1 MKVAVK
7 YQLEHENRVQK
18 GEKNMT
24 VRLKTAL
31 IGAVAATAL
40 VTSASAQDFPKKP
53 VEMTILFGST
63 AQTIGQLLADLMS
76 KNLPEPV
83 VPVMRSGG
91 GGSVGYQYV
100 HSTDPDGYNIVWNSN
115 SISTSFHGGKIDF
128 DYTAFTP
135 IAKIS
140 TEVPAIAVRADTG
153 WETIGQM
160 AEELKASGKKLK
172 IGASGNGSF
181 THLTTEALLAAVG
194 LSDQAVNVPYDQGRA
209 PVELLAGRLD
219 AAVQWP
225 GQFISHHKAGT
236 LRILCL
242 TSAERVASM
251 PDIPTCAESGAEGVD
266 IEMWRG
272 LAAPAGTPED
282 VVMVLQDAAEKA
294 VASEE
299 FQKASQTLGFEP
311 AFSDHAAFGELIAR
325 DDDTLAKLMADI
337 GLKAQ

>member
-1 MKVAVK
+1 MPVS
-7 YQLEHENRVQK
+7 
-18 GEKNMT
+18 
-24 VRLKTAL
+24 LKAAL
-31 IGAVAATAL
+31 IGALAATAFG
-40 VTSASAQDFPKKP
+40 TSATAQDFPKKP

-100 HSTDPDGYNIVWNSN
+100 HSMPADGYNIVWNSN
-115 SISTSFHGGKIDF
+115 SISTSFHGGNIDF

-140 TEVPAIAVRADTG
+140 TEVPAIAVRADSG
-153 WETIGQM
+153 WETIADM
-160 AEELKASGKKLK
+160 AAALHASGEKLK
-172 IGASGNGSF
+172 IGASGDGSF

-194 LSDQAVNVPYDQGRA
+194 LADQAINVPYDQGRA

-225 GQFISHHKAGT
+225 GQFISHHEAGT

-251 PDIPTCAESGAEGVD
+251 PDIPTCAESGAEGID
-266 IEMWRG
+266 IVMWRG
-272 LAAPAGTPED
+272 LVAPAGTPDD
-282 VVMVLQDAAEKA
+282 VIMVLQDAAEKA

-299 FQKASQTLGFEP
+299 FREAGKTLGFEP
-311 AFSDHAAFGELIAR
+311 DFEDHAAFGELIAR
-325 DDDTLAKLMADI
+325 DDATIAALMDGL
-337 GLKAQ
+337 GLKTQ

>member
-1 MKVAVK
+1 MPVK
-7 YQLEHENRVQK
+7 
-18 GEKNMT
+18 
-24 VRLKTAL
+24 LKTAL
-31 IGAVAATAL
+31 IGAVAATAIA
-40 VTSASAQDFPKKP
+40 TSASAQEFPTKP

-100 HSTDPDGYNIVWNSN
+100 HSMDADGYNIVWNSN
-115 SISTSFHGGKIDF
+115 SISTSFHSGKIDF
-128 DYTAFTP
+128 DHTAFTP

-140 TEVPAIAVRADTG
+140 TEVPAIAVRADSG
-153 WETIGQM
+153 WETIGDM
-160 AEELKASGKKLK
+160 AADLLASGEKLK
-172 IGASGNGSF
+172 IGASGDGSF

-194 LSDQAVNVPYDQGRA
+194 LSDQAINVPYDQGRA

-225 GQFISHHKAGT
+225 GQFISHHEAGT

-242 TSAERVASM
+242 TSAERVPAM
-251 PDIPTCAESGAEGVD
+251 PDIPTCAESGAEGID

-272 LAAPAGTPED
+272 LAAPAGTPDD
-282 VVMVLQDAAEKA
+282 VIMVLQDAAEKA
-294 VASEE
+294 VASAE
-299 FQKASQTLGFEP
+299 FQEASETLGFVPDFE
-311 AFSDHAAFGELIAR
+311 DHAAFGELIAR
-325 DDDTLAKLMADI
+325 DDAIIGKLMADL